1 MAQNKL
7 PSHPV
12 PAVAETGFGRMVI
25 GSLVLHALVVALF
38 SGLFVPAARKN
49 DRPVYYVDL
58 VNLPVERPQAGRP
71 DGRKT
76 EKVKEKKPEVEVKK
90 KEEAAPKKAAETVK
104 VAPKKTET
112 IKVVPQKKTVVE
124 PKTKE
129 VKAAKPKKAPEK
141 KQPAK
146 EKQKSIEKDYQSALS
161 AVEALRAKKE
171 EAAKQ
176 AAKKDRI
183 EALKNKL
190 AALTTQDS
198 RLTGTESN
206 APFGMSEGTG
216 DQAGVSFGL
225 WLQSYLTSNWS
236 LSKYQLSRQDLEAEI
251 FVVYDAEGTL
261 IRKKLT
267 RSSGDDVFDRS
278 VENAVRKSEKL
289 PKAPKK
295 RLEFNIVFNLKD
307 LLEKN

>member
-12 PAVAETGFGRMVI
+12 PAAAETGFGRMVI

-38 SGLFVPAARKN
+38 SGLLIPVARKN

-76 EKVKEKKPEVEVKK
+76 EKITAKKPEAKVKEKEKAV
-90 KEEAAPKKAAETVK
+90 PKKVTETVK

-112 IKVVPQKKTVVE
+112 VKVAPAKKTTVK

-129 VKAAKPKKAPEK
+129 IKAAKPKKAPEK
-141 KQPAK
+141 KQPPK
-146 EKQKSIEKDYQSALS
+146 EKPKTIEKDYQSVLS
-161 AVEALRAKKE
+161 AVEVLRAKKE
-171 EAAKQ
+171 KAAKQ

-198 RLTGTESN
+198 RLTGTGSD
-206 APFGMSEGTG
+206 APLGMSDGTG

-251 FVVYDAEGTL
+251 FVVYDAEGIL

-267 RSSGDDVFDRS
+267 RSSGDAYFDRS
-278 VENAVRKSEKL
+278 VEDAVEKSDKL
-289 PKAPKK
+289 PQAPKK